1 MQQHEDMEISNEE
14 EALMVDVDVAV
25 VVVVDHLLRD
35 RSIKYVRRLV
45 IALEGFRSTL
55 IMTPNL
61 KRSWPTMSWTPTTHP
76 MVWIETGTLVI
87 VLRHGY
93 RLKHPFRDSERGW
106 LKSLWWWDGEEGECG
121 IWEHKG
127 TPRFRMVQAAGV

>member
-14 EALMVDVDVAV
+14 EALMVDVDVVV

-45 IALEGFRSTL
+45 IALEGFRSIL

-61 KRSWPTMSWTPTTHP
+61 KRSWPTMS
-76 MVWIETGTLVI
+76 
-87 VLRHGY
+87 
-93 RLKHPFRDSERGW
+93 
-106 LKSLWWWDGEEGECG
+106 
-121 IWEHKG
+121 
-127 TPRFRMVQAAGV
+127 